1 MHLNNAMKT
10 INSLF
15 LFSLVLAG
23 FVTSG
28 WSQSLNNTI
37 WKGTATVKIPALT
50 PYRDGVQKQ
59 YPAVVTT
66 GLTFTIPVEA
76 WFRTPTTFL
85 IVLDQRAI
93 GADPERAKL
102 QPLIGSWTGVTYG
115 SSNKKSYTG
124 TYGSNK
130 FKATKRQLVRTSWSY
145 VGTETVQG
153 SYRLVNQARM
163 GISGTFTSSPN
174 PSGPNGPKYSGGVP
188 TFTAVLS
195 KTARRPSAEIANAFS
210 DTRGR

>member
-76 WFRTPTTFL
+76 WFRTSTEFL
-85 IVLDQRAI
+85 IVLDQRAL
-93 GADPERAKL
+93 GADTERAKL

-115 SSNKKSYTG
+115 SSNKTYTG

-130 FKATKRQLVRTSWSY
+130 FKATRRQLVRTSWSY
-145 VGTETVQG
+145 VGTSTVQG
-153 SYRLVNQARM
+153 SYRLVNQAQM
-163 GISGTFTSSPN
+163 GISGTFTSSAN
-174 PSGPNGPKYSGGVP
+174 PSGPNSPRYSGGVP
-188 TFTAVLS
+188 TFTASLS
-195 KTARRPSAEIANAFS
+195 KTTRRPSAEIADAFS

>member
-1 MHLNNAMKT
+1 MKT
-10 INSLF
+10 KKELF
-15 LFSLVLAG
+15 LIGLVLAG
-23 FVTSG
+23 VLSSG

-66 GLTFTIPVEA
+66 GLTFTLPVEA
-76 WFRTPTTFL
+76 WCRTPTTFL

-115 SSNKKSYTG
+115 SGNKSYSG

-130 FKATKRQLVRTSWSY
+130 FMATRRQLVRTSSSY
-145 VGTETVQG
+145 VGTSTVQG
-153 SYRLVNQARM
+153 SYRLVNQAQM

-174 PSGPNGPKYSGGVP
+174 PGGPNKAQYSGGLP

-195 KTARRPSAEIANAFS
+195 KTARRPSAEIADAFS

>member
-1 MHLNNAMKT
+1 MKKGKE
-10 INSLF
+10 LLLLGF
-15 LFSLVLAG
+15 LLVGAVSTG
-23 FVTSG
+23 RAQT
-28 WSQSLNNTI
+28 LNNTI

-66 GLTFTIPVEA
+66 GLTFTLPVEA
-76 WFRTPTTFL
+76 WCRTPTTFL

-115 SSNKKSYTG
+115 SGNKSYSG

-130 FKATKRQLVRTSWSY
+130 FMATRRQLVRTSSSY
-145 VGTETVQG
+145 VGTSTVQG
-153 SYRLVNQARM
+153 SYRLVNQAQM

-174 PSGPNGPKYSGGVP
+174 PGGPNKAQYSGGLP

-195 KTARRPSAEIANAFS
+195 KTARRPSAEIADAFS

>member
-1 MHLNNAMKT
+1 MKT
-10 INSLF
+10 KKELF
-15 LFSLVLAG
+15 LIGLVLAG
-23 FVTSG
+23 VLSSG
-28 WSQSLNNTI
+28 LSQSLNNTI

-66 GLTFTIPVEA
+66 GLTFTLPIEA
-76 WFRTPTTFL
+76 WFRTSTEFL
-85 IVLDQRAI
+85 IVLDQRAL
-93 GADPERAKL
+93 GADTERAKL

-130 FKATKRQLVRTSWSY
+130 FKATRRQLVRTSWSY
-145 VGTETVQG
+145 VGTSTVQG
-153 SYRLVNQARM
+153 SYQLVNQARM
-163 GISGTFTSSPN
+163 GISGTFTSSAN
-174 PSGPNGPKYSGGVP
+174 PGGPNSPKYSGGVP
-188 TFTAVLS
+188 TFTASLS

-210 DTRGR
+210 DTLGR

>member
-1 MHLNNAMKT
+1 MKT

-115 SSNKKSYTG
+115 SGNKSYSG

-130 FKATKRQLVRTSWSY
+130 FMATRRQLVRTSSSY
-145 VGTETVQG
+145 VGTSTVQG

-174 PSGPNGPKYSGGVP
+174 PSGPNGLKYSGGVP

>member
-1 MHLNNAMKT
+1 MKT
-10 INSLF
+10 KKELF
-15 LFSLVLAG
+15 LIGLVLAG
-23 FVTSG
+23 VLSSG

-66 GLTFTIPVEA
+66 GLTFTLPIEA
-76 WFRTPTTFL
+76 WFRTSTEFL
-85 IVLDQRAI
+85 IVLDQRAL
-93 GADPERAKL
+93 GADTERAKL

-115 SSNKKSYTG
+115 SSTKTYTG

-130 FKATKRQLVRTSWSY
+130 FKATRRQLVRTSWSY
-145 VGTETVQG
+145 VGTSTVQG

>member
-1 MHLNNAMKT
+1 MKT
-10 INSLF
+10 KKELF
-15 LFSLVLAG
+15 LIGLVLAG
-23 FVTSG
+23 VLSSG
-28 WSQSLNNTI
+28 LSQSLNNTI

-66 GLTFTIPVEA
+66 GLTFTLPIEA
-76 WFRTPTTFL
+76 WFRTSTEFL
-85 IVLDQRAI
+85 IVLDQRAL
-93 GADPERAKL
+93 GADTERAKL

-130 FKATKRQLVRTSWSY
+130 FKATRRQLVRTSWSY
-145 VGTETVQG
+145 VGTSTVQG
-153 SYRLVNQARM
+153 SYQLVNQARM
-163 GISGTFTSSPN
+163 GISGTFTSSAN
-174 PSGPNGPKYSGGVP
+174 PGGPNSPKYSGGVP
-188 TFTAVLS
+188 TFTASLS
-195 KTARRPSAEIANAFS
+195 KTVRRPSAEIADAFS

>member
-1 MHLNNAMKT
+1 MKT
-10 INSLF
+10 KKELF
-15 LFSLVLAG
+15 LIGLVLAG
-23 FVTSG
+23 VLSSG

-66 GLTFTIPVEA
+66 GLTFTLPIEA
-76 WFRTPTTFL
+76 WFRTSTEFL
-85 IVLDQRAI
+85 IVLDQRAL
-93 GADPERAKL
+93 GADTERAKL

-130 FKATKRQLVRTSWSY
+130 FKATRRQLVRTSWSY
-145 VGTETVQG
+145 VGTSTVQG
-153 SYRLVNQARM
+153 SYQLVNQARM
-163 GISGTFTSSPN
+163 GISGTFTSSAN
-174 PSGPNGPKYSGGVP
+174 PGGPNSPKYSGGVP
-188 TFTAVLS
+188 TFTASLS
-195 KTARRPSAEIANAFS
+195 KTVRRPSAEIADAFS

>member
-66 GLTFTIPVEA
+66 GLTFTLPVEA

-102 QPLIGSWTGVTYG
+102 QPLIGAWADITYG
-115 SSNKKSYTG
+115 RSSNKSYSG
-124 TYGSNK
+124 TYGSGK
-130 FKATKRQLVRTSWSY
+130 FLALRRQLVRTSWSY
-145 VGTETVQG
+145 IGTTAVQG
-153 SYRLVNQARM
+153 SYRFENQNQM
-163 GISGTFTSSPN
+163 GISGTYTSSAN

>member
-1 MHLNNAMKT
+1 MKT
-10 INSLF
+10 KKELF
-15 LFSLVLAG
+15 LIGLVLAG
-23 FVTSG
+23 VLSSG

-66 GLTFTIPVEA
+66 GLTFTLPIEA
-76 WFRTPTTFL
+76 WFRTSTEFL
-85 IVLDQRAI
+85 IVLDQRAL
-93 GADPERAKL
+93 GADTERAKL

-115 SSNKKSYTG
+115 SSNNKTYTG

-130 FKATKRQLVRTSWSY
+130 FKATRRQLVRTSWSY
-145 VGTETVQG
+145 VGTSTVQG
-153 SYRLVNQARM
+153 SYQLVNQAQM
-163 GISGTFTSSPN
+163 GISGTFTSSAN
-174 PSGPNGPKYSGGVP
+174 PSGPNSPRYSGGVP
-188 TFTAVLS
+188 TFTASLS
-195 KTARRPSAEIANAFS
+195 KTTRRPSAEIADAFS